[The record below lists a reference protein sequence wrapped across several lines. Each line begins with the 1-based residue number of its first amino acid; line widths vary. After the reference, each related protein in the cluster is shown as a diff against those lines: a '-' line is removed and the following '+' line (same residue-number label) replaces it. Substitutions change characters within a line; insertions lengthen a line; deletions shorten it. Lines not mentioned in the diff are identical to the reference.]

1 MEEEQ
6 QRELVV
12 NVYACNGSVTPDGYN
27 KNNKGMVCF
36 DYGSD
41 SYSLRGESYFLVR
54 MIVSDLENSLTK
66 RSGIKAVRF
75 EFPRRTAS
83 LPSGLD
89 GYFGRPVV
97 YVGAIF
103 LKPLSERR
111 KTVLS
116 REINK
121 ICRIKDKWGKEIEL
135 IA

>member
-1 MEEEQ
+1 MKEEK

-12 NVYACNGSVTPDGYN
+12 NVSACNGRVTQEGYD
-27 KNNKGMVCF
+27 KTNKGMVCF
-36 DYGSD
+36 YYGGG

-54 MIVSDLENSLTK
+54 MIVSDLENSLAK

-75 EFPRRTAS
+75 EFPRETAS
-83 LPSGLD
+83 LPICLD

-97 YVGAIF
+97 ISGATF
-103 LKPLSERR
+103 LKPLPERR
-111 KTVLS
+111 KTIIS

-121 ICRIKDKWGKEIEL
+121 ISFIKDRWGKGVEL